1 MSQSTSN
8 SSNDMTLFEV
18 KPDIYLSAGTLRRH
32 LPTVELALFF
42 AKVYQLDYTK
52 LGQLLRM
59 LFNTPVVQALTE
71 GSHSVELQ
79 DYLVETVPTEILAEM
94 QQFTS
99 EPMPSSEVLVQ
110 LWKSLEVEVAKSI
123 QEVANKLA
131 GTLHLLPSKEG
142 DMLFASMAKINR
154 LRPTVGVYGAHIRH
168 APVPEVLVVLDVSGS
183 MTEETIEAIIG
194 DVVAMSYNANASLAV
209 VSNAA
214 FLWAA
219 GGYSVKDVLAKAEY
233 GGTHYEQLKPLFD
246 QSWGTVITIADY
258 DSGHNALSRFS
269 KASGRVGQV
278 FDISLVPQPTYLGGC
293 VATLA
298 DKYQSLVIASDS
310 ARLLRW

>member
-1 MSQSTSN
+1 MSQSTSS

-52 LGQLLRM
+52 LGRLLRM
-59 LFNTPVVQALTE
+59 LFDTPVVQALTE

-209 VSNAA
+209 VSNSA
-214 FLWAA
+214 FLWAP

-258 DSGHNALSRFS
+258 DSSPSAMKTLANCKGHI
-269 KASGRVGQV
+269 GQV
-278 FDISLVPQPTYLGGC
+278 LDISLVSRTTFLAEC
-293 VATLA
+293 VGQLA
-298 DKYQSLVIASDS
+298 DEVRPLMLAQGIIN
-310 ARLLRW
+310 W

>member
-18 KPDIYLSAGTLRRH
+18 KPGIYLSAGTLRRH

-59 LFNTPVVQALTE
+59 LFDTPVVQALTE

-154 LRPTVGVYGAHIRH
+154 LRPTVGVYGAHIKH

-183 MTEETIEAIIG
+183 MTEETIEAIVG

-209 VSNAA
+209 VSNSA
-214 FLWAA
+214 FLWAP

-258 DSGHNALSRFS
+258 DSSPSAKKALANCKGHI
-269 KASGRVGQV
+269 GQV
-278 FDISLVPQPTYLGGC
+278 LDISLVSRTTFLAEC
-293 VATLA
+293 VGQLA
-298 DKYQSLVIASDS
+298 DEVRPLMLAQGIIN
-310 ARLLRW
+310 W

>member
-1 MSQSTSN
+1 MSQSTSS

-79 DYLVETVPTEILAEM
+79 DYLVETVPTEILEEM

-209 VSNAA
+209 VSNSA
-214 FLWAA
+214 FLWAP

-258 DSGHNALSRFS
+258 DSSPSAKKTLANCKGHI
-269 KASGRVGQV
+269 GQV
-278 FDISLVPQPTYLGGC
+278 LDISLVSRTTFLAEC
-293 VATLA
+293 VGQLA
-298 DKYQSLVIASDS
+298 DEVRPLMLAQGIIN
-310 ARLLRW
+310 W

>member
-1 MSQSTSN
+1 MSQSTSS

-209 VSNAA
+209 VSNSA
-214 FLWAA
+214 FLWAP

-258 DSGHNALSRFS
+258 DSSPIAMKTLANCKGHI
-269 KASGRVGQV
+269 GQV
-278 FDISLVPQPTYLGGC
+278 LDISLVSRTTFLAEC
-293 VATLA
+293 VGQLA
-298 DKYQSLVIASDS
+298 DEVRPLMLAQGIIN
-310 ARLLRW
+310 W

>member
-1 MSQSTSN
+1 MSKSTSS

-52 LGQLLRM
+52 LGRLLRM
-59 LFNTPVVQALTE
+59 LFDTPVVQALTE

-209 VSNAA
+209 VSNSA
-214 FLWAA
+214 FLWAP

-233 GGTHYEQLKPLFD
+233 GGTHYEQLRPLFD

-258 DSGHNALSRFS
+258 DSSPSAMKILANCKGHI
-269 KASGRVGQV
+269 GQV
-278 FDISLVPQPTYLGGC
+278 LDISLVSRTTFLAEC
-293 VATLA
+293 VGQLA
-298 DKYQSLVIASDS
+298 DEVRPLMLAQGIIN
-310 ARLLRW
+310 W

>member
-1 MSQSTSN
+1 MSQSTSS

-209 VSNAA
+209 VSNSA
-214 FLWAA
+214 FLWAP

-258 DSGHNALSRFS
+258 DSSPSAMKTLANCKGHI
-269 KASGRVGQV
+269 GQV
-278 FDISLVPQPTYLGGC
+278 LDISLVSRTTFLAEC
-293 VATLA
+293 VGQLA
-298 DKYQSLVIASDS
+298 DEVRPLMLAQGIIN
-310 ARLLRW
+310 W

>member
-1 MSQSTSN
+1 MSQSTSS

-52 LGQLLRM
+52 LSQLLRM

-209 VSNAA
+209 VSNSA
-214 FLWAA
+214 FLWAP

-258 DSGHNALSRFS
+258 DSSPNAMKTLANCKGHI
-269 KASGRVGQV
+269 GQV
-278 FDISLVPQPTYLGGC
+278 LDISLVSRTTFLAEC
-293 VATLA
+293 VGQLA
-298 DKYQSLVIASDS
+298 DEVRPLMLAQGIIN
-310 ARLLRW
+310 W

>member
-1 MSQSTSN
+1 MSQSTSS

-209 VSNAA
+209 VSNSA
-214 FLWAA
+214 FLWAP

-233 GGTHYEQLKPLFD
+233 GGTHYEQLRPLFD

-258 DSGHNALSRFS
+258 DSSPSAMKILANCKGHI
-269 KASGRVGQV
+269 GQV
-278 FDISLVPQPTYLGGC
+278 LDISLVSRTTFLAEC
-293 VATLA
+293 VGQLA
-298 DKYQSLVIASDS
+298 DEVRPLMLAQGIIN
-310 ARLLRW
+310 W

>member
-194 DVVAMSYNANASLAV
+194 DVVALSYNANASLAV
-209 VSNAA
+209 VSNSA
-214 FLWAA
+214 FLWAP

-258 DSGHNALSRFS
+258 DSSPSAMKTLANC
-269 KASGRVGQV
+269 KGRIGQV
-278 FDISLVPQPTYLGGC
+278 LDISLVSRTTFLAEC
-293 VATLA
+293 VGQLA
-298 DKYQSLVIASDS
+298 DEVRPLMLAQGIIN
-310 ARLLRW
+310 W

>member
-79 DYLVETVPTEILAEM
+79 DYLVETVPFEILAEM

-209 VSNAA
+209 VSNSA
-214 FLWAA
+214 FLWAP

-258 DSGHNALSRFS
+258 DSSPIAMKTLANCKGHI
-269 KASGRVGQV
+269 GQV
-278 FDISLVPQPTYLGGC
+278 LDISLVSRTTFLAEC
-293 VATLA
+293 VGQLA
-298 DKYQSLVIASDS
+298 DEVRPLMLAQGIIN
-310 ARLLRW
+310 W

>member
-18 KPDIYLSAGTLRRH
+18 KPGVYLSAGTLRRH

-59 LFNTPVVQALTE
+59 LFDTPVVQALTE

-79 DYLVETVPTEILAEM
+79 DYLVETVPFEILIEM

-154 LRPTVGVYGAHIRH
+154 LRPTVGVYSAHIQH

-183 MTEETIEAIIG
+183 MTEDTIEAIIG

-209 VSNAA
+209 VSNSA
-214 FLWAA
+214 FLWAP

-258 DSGHNALSRFS
+258 DSSPSAKKALANCKGHI
-269 KASGRVGQV
+269 GQV
-278 FDISLVPQPTYLGGC
+278 LDISLVSRTTFLAEC
-293 VATLA
+293 VGQLA
-298 DKYQSLVIASDS
+298 DEVRPLMLAQGIIN
-310 ARLLRW
+310 W

>member
-1 MSQSTSN
+1 MSQSTSS

-52 LGQLLRM
+52 LSQLLRM

-209 VSNAA
+209 VSNSA
-214 FLWAA
+214 FLWAP

-258 DSGHNALSRFS
+258 DSSPSAMKTLANCKGHI
-269 KASGRVGQV
+269 GQV
-278 FDISLVPQPTYLGGC
+278 LDISLVSRTTFLAEC
-293 VATLA
+293 VGQLA
-298 DKYQSLVIASDS
+298 DEVRPLMLAQGIIN
-310 ARLLRW
+310 W

>member
-209 VSNAA
+209 VSNSA
-214 FLWAA
+214 FLWAP

-258 DSGHNALSRFS
+258 DSSPSAMKTLANC
-269 KASGRVGQV
+269 KGRIGQV
-278 FDISLVPQPTYLGGC
+278 LDISLVSRTTFLAEC
-293 VATLA
+293 VGQLA
-298 DKYQSLVIASDS
+298 DEVRPLMLAQGIIN
-310 ARLLRW
+310 W

>member
-59 LFNTPVVQALTE
+59 LFDTPVVQALTE

-209 VSNAA
+209 VSNSA
-214 FLWAA
+214 FLWAP

-258 DSGHNALSRFS
+258 DSSPSAMKALASCKGHI
-269 KASGRVGQV
+269 GQV
-278 FDISLVPQPTYLGGC
+278 LDISLVSRTTFLAEC
-293 VATLA
+293 VGQLA
-298 DKYQSLVIASDS
+298 DEVRPLMLAQGIIN
-310 ARLLRW
+310 W

>member
-42 AKVYQLDYTK
+42 AKVYRLDYTK

-209 VSNAA
+209 VSNSA
-214 FLWAA
+214 FLWAP

-258 DSGHNALSRFS
+258 DSSPSAMKTLANCKGHI
-269 KASGRVGQV
+269 GQV
-278 FDISLVPQPTYLGGC
+278 LDISLVSRTTFLAEC
-293 VATLA
+293 VGQLA
-298 DKYQSLVIASDS
+298 DEVRPLMLAQGIIN
-310 ARLLRW
+310 W

>member
-52 LGQLLRM
+52 LSQLLRM

-154 LRPTVGVYGAHIRH
+154 LRPTVGVYGAHIKH

-183 MTEETIEAIIG
+183 MTEETIEAIVG

-209 VSNAA
+209 VSNSA
-214 FLWAA
+214 FLWAP

-258 DSGHNALSRFS
+258 DSSPSAKKALANCKGHI
-269 KASGRVGQV
+269 GQV
-278 FDISLVPQPTYLGGC
+278 LDISLVSRTTFLAEC
-293 VATLA
+293 VGQLA
-298 DKYQSLVIASDS
+298 DEVRPLMLAQGIIN
-310 ARLLRW
+310 W

>member
-142 DMLFASMAKINR
+142 EMLFASMAKINR

-209 VSNAA
+209 VSNSA
-214 FLWAA
+214 FLWAP

-258 DSGHNALSRFS
+258 DSSPSAMKTLANCKGHI
-269 KASGRVGQV
+269 GQV
-278 FDISLVPQPTYLGGC
+278 LDISLVSRTTFLAEC
-293 VATLA
+293 VGQLA
-298 DKYQSLVIASDS
+298 DEVRPLMLAQGIIN
-310 ARLLRW
+310 W

>member
-1 MSQSTSN
+1 MSQSTSS

-194 DVVAMSYNANASLAV
+194 DVVALSYNANASLAV
-209 VSNAA
+209 VSNSA
-214 FLWAA
+214 FLWAP

-258 DSGHNALSRFS
+258 DSSPSAMKILANCKGHI
-269 KASGRVGQV
+269 GQV
-278 FDISLVPQPTYLGGC
+278 LDISLVSRTTFLAEC
-293 VATLA
+293 VGQLA
-298 DKYQSLVIASDS
+298 DEVRPLMLAQGIIN
-310 ARLLRW
+310 W

>member
-1 MSQSTSN
+1 MSQSTSS

-52 LGQLLRM
+52 LSQLLRM

-209 VSNAA
+209 VSNSA
-214 FLWAA
+214 FLWAP

-233 GGTHYEQLKPLFD
+233 GGTHYEQLRPLFD

-258 DSGHNALSRFS
+258 DSSPSAMKILANCKGHI
-269 KASGRVGQV
+269 GQV
-278 FDISLVPQPTYLGGC
+278 LDISLVSRTTFLAEC
-293 VATLA
+293 VGQLA
-298 DKYQSLVIASDS
+298 DEVRPLMLAQGIIN
-310 ARLLRW
+310 W

>member
-79 DYLVETVPTEILAEM
+79 DYLVETVPTESLAEM

-209 VSNAA
+209 VSNSA
-214 FLWAA
+214 FLWAP

-258 DSGHNALSRFS
+258 DSSPSAMKTLANCKGHI
-269 KASGRVGQV
+269 GQV
-278 FDISLVPQPTYLGGC
+278 LDISLVSRTTFLAEC
-293 VATLA
+293 VGQLA
-298 DKYQSLVIASDS
+298 DEVRPLMLAQGIIN
-310 ARLLRW
+310 W

>member
-18 KPDIYLSAGTLRRH
+18 KLGIYLSAGTLRRH

-209 VSNAA
+209 VSNSA
-214 FLWAA
+214 FLWAP

-258 DSGHNALSRFS
+258 DSSPSAMKTLANCKGHI
-269 KASGRVGQV
+269 GQV
-278 FDISLVPQPTYLGGC
+278 LDISLVSRTTFLAEC
-293 VATLA
+293 VGQLA
-298 DKYQSLVIASDS
+298 DEVRPLMLAQGIIN
-310 ARLLRW
+310 W

>member
-1 MSQSTSN
+1 
-8 SSNDMTLFEV
+8 MTLFEV

-52 LGQLLRM
+52 LSQLLRM

-209 VSNAA
+209 VSNSA
-214 FLWAA
+214 FLWAP

-258 DSGHNALSRFS
+258 DSSPSAMKTLANCKGHI
-269 KASGRVGQV
+269 GQV
-278 FDISLVPQPTYLGGC
+278 LDISLVSRTTFLAEC
-293 VATLA
+293 VGQLA
-298 DKYQSLVIASDS
+298 DEVRPLMLAQGIIN
-310 ARLLRW
+310 W

>member
-1 MSQSTSN
+1 MSQSTSS

-52 LGQLLRM
+52 LGRLLRM
-59 LFNTPVVQALTE
+59 LFDTPVVQALTE

-209 VSNAA
+209 VSNSA
-214 FLWAA
+214 FLWAP

-258 DSGHNALSRFS
+258 DSSPSAMKILANCKGHI
-269 KASGRVGQV
+269 GQV
-278 FDISLVPQPTYLGGC
+278 LDISLVSRTTFLAEC
-293 VATLA
+293 VGQLA
-298 DKYQSLVIASDS
+298 DEVRPLMLAQGIIH
-310 ARLLRW
+310 W

>member
-110 LWKSLEVEVAKSI
+110 LWESLEVEVAKSI

-194 DVVAMSYNANASLAV
+194 DVVALSYNANASLAV
-209 VSNAA
+209 VSNSA
-214 FLWAA
+214 FLWAP

-258 DSGHNALSRFS
+258 DSSPSAMKTLANCKGHI
-269 KASGRVGQV
+269 GQV
-278 FDISLVPQPTYLGGC
+278 LDISLVSRTTFLAEC
-293 VATLA
+293 VGQLA
-298 DKYQSLVIASDS
+298 DEVRPLMLAQGIIN
-310 ARLLRW
+310 W

>member
-1 MSQSTSN
+1 MSQSTSS

-52 LGQLLRM
+52 LGRLLRM
-59 LFNTPVVQALTE
+59 LFDTPVVQALTE

-209 VSNAA
+209 VSNSA
-214 FLWAA
+214 FLWAP

-233 GGTHYEQLKPLFD
+233 GGTHYEQLRPLFD

-258 DSGHNALSRFS
+258 DSSPSAMKTLANCKGHI
-269 KASGRVGQV
+269 GQV
-278 FDISLVPQPTYLGGC
+278 LDISLVSRTTFLAEC
-293 VATLA
+293 VGQLA
-298 DKYQSLVIASDS
+298 DEVRPLMLAQGIIN
-310 ARLLRW
+310 W

>member
-209 VSNAA
+209 VSNSA
-214 FLWAA
+214 FLWAP

-258 DSGHNALSRFS
+258 DSSPSAKKTLANCKGHI
-269 KASGRVGQV
+269 GQV
-278 FDISLVPQPTYLGGC
+278 LDISLVSRTTFLAEC
-293 VATLA
+293 VGQLA
-298 DKYQSLVIASDS
+298 DEVRPLMLAQGIIN
-310 ARLLRW
+310 W

>member
-1 MSQSTSN
+1 MSQSTSS

-79 DYLVETVPTEILAEM
+79 DFLVETVPTEILAEM

-209 VSNAA
+209 VSNSA
-214 FLWAA
+214 FLWAP

-258 DSGHNALSRFS
+258 DSSPSAMKTLANCKGHI
-269 KASGRVGQV
+269 GQV
-278 FDISLVPQPTYLGGC
+278 LDISLVSRTTFLAEC
-293 VATLA
+293 VGQLA
-298 DKYQSLVIASDS
+298 DEVRPLMLAQGIIN
-310 ARLLRW
+310 W

>member
-1 MSQSTSN
+1 MSQSTSS

-52 LGQLLRM
+52 LGRLLRM
-59 LFNTPVVQALTE
+59 LFDTPVVQALTE

-209 VSNAA
+209 VSNSA
-214 FLWAA
+214 FLWAP

-258 DSGHNALSRFS
+258 DSSPSAMKILASCKGHI
-269 KASGRVGQV
+269 GQV
-278 FDISLVPQPTYLGGC
+278 LDISLVNRTTYLAEC
-293 VATLA
+293 VGQLA
-298 DKYQSLVIASDS
+298 DEVRPLMLAQGIIH
-310 ARLLRW
+310 W

>member
-1 MSQSTSN
+1 MSQSTSS

-59 LFNTPVVQALTE
+59 LFDTPVVQALTE

-209 VSNAA
+209 VSNSA
-214 FLWAA
+214 FLWAP

-258 DSGHNALSRFS
+258 DSSPIAKKTLANC
-269 KASGRVGQV
+269 KGRIGQV
-278 FDISLVPQPTYLGGC
+278 LDISLVSRTTFLAEC
-293 VATLA
+293 VGQLA
-298 DKYQSLVIASDS
+298 YEVRPLMLAQGIIN
-310 ARLLRW
+310 W

>member
-1 MSQSTSN
+1 MSQSTSS

-183 MTEETIEAIIG
+183 MTEKTIEAIIG

-209 VSNAA
+209 VSNSA
-214 FLWAA
+214 FLWAP

-258 DSGHNALSRFS
+258 DSSPSAMKTLANCKGHI
-269 KASGRVGQV
+269 GQV
-278 FDISLVPQPTYLGGC
+278 LDISLVSRTTFLAEC
-293 VATLA
+293 VGQLA
-298 DKYQSLVIASDS
+298 DEVRPLMLAQGIIN
-310 ARLLRW
+310 W

>member
-1 MSQSTSN
+1 MGQSTSN

-209 VSNAA
+209 VSNSA
-214 FLWAA
+214 FLWAP

-258 DSGHNALSRFS
+258 DSSPSAMKTLANCKGHI
-269 KASGRVGQV
+269 GQV
-278 FDISLVPQPTYLGGC
+278 LDISLVSRTTFLAEC
-293 VATLA
+293 VGQLA
-298 DKYQSLVIASDS
+298 DEVRPLMLAQGIIN
-310 ARLLRW
+310 W

>member
-18 KPDIYLSAGTLRRH
+18 KPGIYLSAGTLRRH

-209 VSNAA
+209 VSNSA
-214 FLWAA
+214 FLWAP

-258 DSGHNALSRFS
+258 DSSPSAMKTLANC
-269 KASGRVGQV
+269 KGRIGQV
-278 FDISLVPQPTYLGGC
+278 LDISLVSRTTFLAEC
-293 VATLA
+293 VGQLA
-298 DKYQSLVIASDS
+298 DEVRPLMLAQGIIN
-310 ARLLRW
+310 W

>member
-1 MSQSTSN
+1 MSQSTSS

-209 VSNAA
+209 VSNSA
-214 FLWAA
+214 FLWAP

-258 DSGHNALSRFS
+258 DSSPSAMKILANCKGHI
-269 KASGRVGQV
+269 GQV
-278 FDISLVPQPTYLGGC
+278 LDISLVSRTTFLAGC
-293 VATLA
+293 VGQLA
-298 DKYQSLVIASDS
+298 DEVRPLMLAKGIIN
-310 ARLLRW
+310 W

>member
-1 MSQSTSN
+1 MSQSTSS

-59 LFNTPVVQALTE
+59 LFDTPVVQALTE

-209 VSNAA
+209 VSNSA
-214 FLWAA
+214 FLWAP

-258 DSGHNALSRFS
+258 DSSPSAMKILASCKGHI
-269 KASGRVGQV
+269 GQV
-278 FDISLVPQPTYLGGC
+278 LDISLVSRTTFLAEC
-293 VATLA
+293 VGQLA
-298 DKYQSLVIASDS
+298 DEVRPLMLAQGIIH
-310 ARLLRW
+310 W

>member
-8 SSNDMTLFEV
+8 SSNDMTLFEAL
-18 KPDIYLSAGTLRRH
+18 PDIYLSAGTLRRH

-209 VSNAA
+209 VSNSA
-214 FLWAA
+214 FLWAP

-258 DSGHNALSRFS
+258 DSSPSAMKILANCKGHI
-269 KASGRVGQV
+269 GQV
-278 FDISLVPQPTYLGGC
+278 LDISLVSRTTFLAEC
-293 VATLA
+293 VGQLA
-298 DKYQSLVIASDS
+298 DEVRPLMLAQGIIN
-310 ARLLRW
+310 W

>member
-94 QQFTS
+94 QQLTI

-209 VSNAA
+209 VSNSA
-214 FLWAA
+214 FLWAP

-258 DSGHNALSRFS
+258 DSSPSAMKTLANCKGHI
-269 KASGRVGQV
+269 GQV
-278 FDISLVPQPTYLGGC
+278 LDISLVSRTTFLAEC
-293 VATLA
+293 VGQLA
-298 DKYQSLVIASDS
+298 DEVRPLMLAQGIIN
-310 ARLLRW
+310 W

>member
-123 QEVANKLA
+123 QKVASKLA

-209 VSNAA
+209 VSNSA
-214 FLWAA
+214 FLWAP

-258 DSGHNALSRFS
+258 DSSPSAMKTLANCKGHI
-269 KASGRVGQV
+269 GQV
-278 FDISLVPQPTYLGGC
+278 LDISLVSRTTFLAEC
-293 VATLA
+293 VGQLA
-298 DKYQSLVIASDS
+298 YEVRPLMLAHGIIN
-310 ARLLRW
+310 W